1 MKAPKDD
8 IQKKKAVC
16 AKSKSPSTVC
26 KQDKTQKPKKANPK
40 IKAKKVYDEPLSLPE
55 MKQKRRRWIVKEE
68 AGRPMIISD
77 EEELQDKI
85 DEYFKTQVG
94 MFPAKDADGDT
105 IYKPNGESAQI
116 VFEKKAPTITG
127 LALYLGFSTRQSIYD
142 YIKRDDKFSY
152 IIKRAVGRIEEY
164 AENIILGGGIAGT
177 NATSGAIFWAKVH
190 GWKCAEDD
198 GKEDYGELLK
208 KLAQIEIDRGKDE
221 QR

>member
-1 MKAPKDD
+1 MKAPKND
-8 IQKKKAVC
+8 IRKKKAVC
-16 AKSKSPSTVC
+16 AKSKSPSSVS
-26 KQDKTQKPKKANPK
+26 DDIKTKKAK
-40 IKAKKVYDEPLSLPE
+40 KAKSEIKAKKVYDDPLCLPE
-55 MKQKRRRWIVKEE
+55 MKKKRRRWIVKEE

-85 DEYFKTQVG
+85 DEYFETQVG
-94 MFPAKDADGDT
+94 MFPAKDADGNVM
-105 IYKPNGESAQI
+105 YKVVASGLPQI
-116 VFEKKAPTITG
+116 VFDKKAPTITG

-142 YIKRDDKFSY
+142 YIKRNDKFSY
-152 IIKRAVGRIEEY
+152 IIKRAVARIEEY
-164 AENIILGGGIAGT
+164 AENIILGGGIAGS

-221 QR
+221 